1 MIRRAAFVVLFPM
14 VAAAQ
19 TGTPPG
25 NNPESTVAS
34 GDLPALPRLAAVRL
48 TGSIRIDGKM
58 DESAWASA
66 TAASNFTQ
74 VDPSEGQPATER
86 TELRV
91 LYDDDALYVGAR
103 MFDRE
108 PHKIRAHLARRDEPL
123 WSTDLV
129 ELYIDAYYNRLSGY
143 VFRITPASAI
153 RDAAVLEQGGQDNS
167 WDAVW
172 ESAATIDS
180 LGWTA
185 EYRIPFSQ
193 LRYNSGS
200 GPQTWGIQFSRI
212 IARKGETSEL
222 AFTPKRAARGP
233 QRWAILTN
241 LAGLPRAR
249 HLELLPY
256 VTSRA
261 EYLNVAPGNP
271 FRGESEYR
279 MKTGADLKYGV
290 TSGLTL
296 TAAVNPDFGQ
306 VEVDPARVN
315 LTANELFFPERRPF
329 FVEGAD
335 IFQYGRIRTLN
346 SYSFPTFFH
355 SRRIGRP
362 PQLRIESTY
371 PFVDMP
377 DEATIGAAA
386 KLTGR
391 PRPGLSLGVLDAV
404 TLREKARFART
415 DGTQGEEPVEPLTN
429 YFVGR
434 LRQDFNRGNTNIG
447 LLATAVNRDLEAP
460 ALAALLRRD
469 AYFVGADFNQGWK
482 QREWVL
488 DASLGRSAVFGAPN
502 AIALTQR
509 SPVHFYQ
516 RPDLQSE
523 HFDPNRH
530 SLYGTSWQLSGAKYT
545 GRRVVTS
552 ATWQGVSPG
561 FEVNDVGFQSLTSY
575 KALSGVFAL
584 KNDQPG
590 RLFRNWLSGP
600 FVGRTWNFD
609 GDVIN
614 EYYAFHLD
622 GRLRNFWSFN
632 WNTIWSPQTIDD
644 RLTRGGPLAVR
655 PQNRLLELDVNS
667 DPRRIYSLELN
678 YDRYDEHGG
687 SWVNDYEFDFT
698 IRPSSAL
705 RISFSPEYESSR
717 FAAQFLRQ
725 ATDSTATATYGRRYL
740 FGTLRYNELAL
751 VTRVDWTFSPALSV
765 QMFVQPLVADG
776 RFSDFKSLRAP
787 RTFEFDHF
795 HESDGTLT
803 RDASGYVAHPTPAS
817 SIAIGNPDFSTLTLV
832 GNAVMRWEFRPGSA
846 LFLVWQQRRNGDD
859 RRPGFV
865 VTRDVGEIFRQAPEN
880 VFAIKATYWIGR

>member
-1 MIRRAAFVVLFPM
+1 MIRRAAFVLLFPI
-14 VAAAQ
+14 VATAQ

-25 NNPESTVAS
+25 NNPETTVAS
-34 GDLPALPRLAAVRL
+34 GGLPALPTLAAVRL

-58 DESAWASA
+58 DEAAWVSA
-66 TAASNFTQ
+66 TPVSDFTQ

-86 TELRV
+86 TELHV

-108 PHKIRAHLARRDEPL
+108 PHKIRAHLARRDQPL
-123 WSTDLV
+123 WNTDLV
-129 ELYIDAYYNRLSGY
+129 ELYIDAYHNRLTGN
-143 VFRITPASAI
+143 VFRITPASAV
-153 RDAAVLEQGGQDNS
+153 RDAAVLEDGGQDNS

-172 ESAATIDS
+172 EGAATMDPR
-180 LGWTA
+180 GWTA

-193 LRYNSGS
+193 LRYNPRS
-200 GPQTWGIQFSRI
+200 GPQTWGLQFARTIS
-212 IARKGETSEL
+212 RKGELDEL

-233 QRWAILTN
+233 QRWATLN
-241 LAGLPRAR
+241 LLDLPRAR
-249 HLELLPY
+249 NLELLPY

-261 EYLNVAPGNP
+261 EYLNVAPANP
-271 FRGESEYR
+271 FRGKSEYR
-279 MKTGADLKYGV
+279 VKTGADLKYGV

-335 IFQYGRIRTLN
+335 IFQYGRIRTFN

-371 PFVDMP
+371 PFVDTP

-404 TLREKARFART
+404 TLREKARFAQT

-447 LLATAVNRDLEAP
+447 LLTTAVNRDLEAP
-460 ALAALLRRD
+460 GLAALLRRD
-469 AYFVGADFNQGWK
+469 AYFVGADFNQSWK

-488 DASLGRSAVFGAPN
+488 DASLGRSAVSGTPN

-523 HFDPNRH
+523 HFDPNRR
-530 SLYGTSWQLSGAKYT
+530 SLHGTAWQLSGAKNT
-545 GRRVVTS
+545 GKRVVTS

-561 FEVNDVGFQSLTSY
+561 FEMNDVGFHSLTSY

-590 RLFRNWLSGP
+590 RVFRNWLSGP
-600 FVGRTWNFD
+600 FAGQTRNFD
-609 GDVIN
+609 GDVIY

-632 WNTIWSPQTIDD
+632 WNTILSPQTIDD

-655 PQNRLLELDVNS
+655 PRNRSIELDVNS
-667 DPRRIYSLELN
+667 DPRRVYSVELN
-678 YDRYDEHGG
+678 WDRYDERGG
-687 SWVNDYEFDFT
+687 TWVNDYEVDFT
-698 IRPSSAL
+698 IRPSPAL

-765 QMFVQPLVADG
+765 EMFVQPLVADG

-787 RTFEFDHF
+787 RTFEFDHYR
-795 HESDGTLT
+795 ESDGTLT
-803 RDASGYVAHPTPAS
+803 RDASGYAVHPTPGS
-817 SIAIGNPDFSTLTLV
+817 SIAIGNPDFSTVTLV

-846 LFLVWQQRRNGDD
+846 LFLVWQQRRDGDD

-865 VTRDVGEIFRQAPEN
+865 VARDVGEIFRQAPEN

>member
-1 MIRRAAFVVLFPM
+1 MIRRATLLALLPVV
-14 VAAAQ
+14 ASAQ
-19 TGTPPG
+19 TVTPPG
-25 NNPESTVAS
+25 NNPESAVTR
-34 GDLPALPRLAAVRL
+34 GELPPLPQLAAVRL
-48 TGSIRIDGKM
+48 TGAIQIDGKL
-58 DESAWASA
+58 DEPAWAAA
-66 TAASNFTQ
+66 TPGTGFRQ
-74 VDPSEGQPATER
+74 LDPAEGQPASEPTEV
-86 TELRV
+86 RV
-91 LYDDDALYVGAR
+91 LYDEEALYVGAR

-123 WSTDLV
+123 WNTDLI
-129 ELYIDAYYNRLSGY
+129 ELYVDGYHNRLSGY
-143 VFRITPASAI
+143 VFRITPAGAI

-172 ESAATIDS
+172 ESAVTIDS
-180 LGWTA
+180 LGWA
-185 EYRIPFSQ
+185 VEYRIPFSQ
-193 LRYNSGS
+193 LRYNPGS
-200 GPQTWGIQFSRI
+200 GEQTWGIQVSRI

-241 LAGLPRAR
+241 LSDLPRAR

-256 VTSRA
+256 VTGRA

-271 FRGESEYR
+271 FRSAGEYR

-335 IFQYGRIRTLN
+335 IFQYGRIRNFN

-362 PQLRIESTY
+362 PQRRIESSY
-371 PFVDMP
+371 PFVDTP
-377 DEATIGAAA
+377 DEATIAAAA

-391 PRPGLSLGVLDAV
+391 PRPGLSLGVLNAV
-404 TLREKARFART
+404 TLREQARFAHP
-415 DGTQGEEPVEPLTN
+415 DGTEGEEPVEPLTN

-434 LRQDFNRGNTNIG
+434 LRQDFNSGNTNIG
-447 LLATAVNRDLEAP
+447 LLATGVNRDLEAP
-460 ALAALLRRD
+460 ALASLLRRD
-469 AYFVGADFNQGWK
+469 AYFVGADFNQSWK

-488 DASLGRSAVFGAPN
+488 DASLGRSAVFGTPS
-502 AIALTQR
+502 AIAITQR

-523 HFDPNRH
+523 RFDPDRR
-530 SLYGTSWQLSGAKYT
+530 SLYGTAWQLSGAKNT
-545 GRRVVTS
+545 GKRVLAS
-552 ATWQGVSPG
+552 AVWQGVSPG
-561 FEVNDVGFQSLTSY
+561 FEVNDVGFHSLTSY
-575 KALSGVFAL
+575 SALSGVFAL

-600 FVGRTWNFD
+600 FAGRTWNFD

-622 GRLRNFWSFN
+622 GRFLNFWSFN
-632 WNTIWSPQTIDD
+632 WNTIWSPATIDD
-644 RLTRGGPLAVR
+644 RLTRGGPLAAS
-655 PQNRLLELDVNS
+655 PQSRSFQLDVSS
-667 DPRRIYSLELN
+667 DSRRIYTLELN
-678 YDRYDEHGG
+678 YDRYDDNGG
-687 SWVNDYEFDFT
+687 SWSDDYEFDFT

-705 RISFSPEYESSR
+705 RISFSPEYETSH

-725 ATDSTATATYGRRYL
+725 ATDSTATATYGRRYI
-740 FGTLRYNELAL
+740 FGTLRYNELSL
-751 VTRVDWTFSPALSV
+751 VTRVDWTFSPTLSV

-776 RFSDFKSLRAP
+776 RFSDFKSLRQP

-795 HESDGTLT
+795 RESDGTLT
-803 RDASGYVAHPTPAS
+803 RDASGYVAHPTPGS
-817 SIAIGNPDFSTLTLV
+817 SIGIGNPDFSTLTLV

-859 RRPGFV
+859 QRPGFV

-880 VFAIKATYWIGR
+880 VFAIKATYWLGR

>member
-1 MIRRAAFVVLFPM
+1 MIRRAALLLLFPAM
-14 VAAAQ
+14 AAAQ

-25 NNPESTVAS
+25 NNPASAVAS
-34 GDLPALPRLAAVRL
+34 GELPPLPQLGAVRL
-48 TGSIRIDGKM
+48 AGSIRIDGKM
-58 DESAWASA
+58 DEAAWATA
-66 TAASNFTQ
+66 TPASSFTQ
-74 VDPSEGQPATER
+74 VDPAEGQPATER
-86 TELRV
+86 TELRL
-91 LYDDDALYVGAR
+91 LYDEDALYVGAR

-123 WSTDLV
+123 WNTDLV
-129 ELYIDAYYNRLSGY
+129 ELYIDAYHNRLTGN
-143 VFRITPASAI
+143 VFRITPASAV
-153 RDAAVLEQGGQDNS
+153 RDAAVLEGGNQDNS

-172 ESAATIDS
+172 EGAATIDS

-193 LRYNSGS
+193 LRYNPIS
-200 GPQTWGIQFSRI
+200 GPQTWGLQFARTIS
-212 IARKGETSEL
+212 RKGELDEL

-233 QRWAILTN
+233 QRWAALTN
-241 LAGLPRAR
+241 LVDLPRSKN
-249 HLELLPY
+249 LELLPY

-261 EYLNVAPGNP
+261 EYLNVAPANP
-271 FRGESEYR
+271 FRGKSEYR
-279 MKTGADLKYGV
+279 INTGADLKYSL
-290 TSGLTL
+290 TSSMTL
-296 TAAVNPDFGQ
+296 TAALNPDFGQ

-335 IFQYGRIRTLN
+335 IFQYGRIRTFN

-386 KLTGR
+386 KLSGR

-404 TLREKARFART
+404 TMREKARFARP
-415 DGTQGEEPVEPLTN
+415 DGSQGEESVEPLTN

-460 ALAALLRRD
+460 ALASLLRRD

-488 DASLGRSAVFGAPN
+488 DASLGRSAVFGTPN

-523 HFDPNRH
+523 HFDPNRR
-530 SLYGTSWQLSGAKYT
+530 SLYGTAWQLSGAKNT
-545 GRRVVTS
+545 GKRAIAS

-561 FEVNDVGFQSLTSY
+561 FEMNDVGFHSLTAY
-575 KALSGVFAL
+575 KALSGVFGL

-590 RLFRNWLSGP
+590 RVFRNWLSGP
-600 FVGRTWNFD
+600 FAGRTWNFD
-609 GDVIN
+609 DDVIY

-655 PQNRLLELDVNS
+655 PRNRSIQIDVSS
-667 DPRRIYSLELN
+667 DPRRIYSIELN
-678 YDRYDEHGG
+678 YDRYDERGG
-687 SWVNDYEFDFT
+687 SWINDYELDFT

-705 RISFSPEYESSR
+705 RISFSPEYETSR

-725 ATDSTATATYGRRYL
+725 AADSTATATFGQRYL

-765 QMFVQPLVADG
+765 EMFVQPLVADG
-776 RFSDFKSLRAP
+776 RFSNFKSLRAP
-787 RTFEFDHF
+787 RTFEFDHYR
-795 HESDGTLT
+795 ESDGTLT
-803 RDASGYVAHPTPAS
+803 RDASGYVAHPTPGS

-832 GNAVMRWEFRPGSA
+832 GNAVVRWEFRPGSA

-865 VTRDVGEIFRQAPEN
+865 VARDVGEIFRQAPEN

>member
-1 MIRRAAFVVLFPM
+1 MIRRAAFLLLFPAL
-14 VAAAQ
+14 AAAQ

-25 NNPESTVAS
+25 NNPENAVAS
-34 GDLPALPRLAAVRL
+34 GELPALPQLPAVRL

-58 DESAWASA
+58 DEAAWATA
-66 TAASNFTQ
+66 TPASNFIQ
-74 VDPSEGQPATER
+74 LDPAEGQPATER

-91 LYDDDALYVGAR
+91 LYDEDALYVGAR

-123 WSTDLV
+123 WNTDLV
-129 ELYIDAYYNRLSGY
+129 ELYIDAYHNRLTGN
-143 VFRITPASAI
+143 VFRITPASAV
-153 RDAAVLEQGGQDNS
+153 RDAAVLENGGQDNS

-172 ESAATIDS
+172 EGAATVDS

-193 LRYNSGS
+193 LRYNPTS
-200 GPQTWGIQFSRI
+200 GPQTWGLQFARTIS
-212 IARKGETSEL
+212 RKGELDEL

-241 LAGLPRAR
+241 LLDLPRIR
-249 HLELLPY
+249 NLELLPY

-261 EYLNVAPGNP
+261 EYLNVAPANP
-271 FRGESEYR
+271 FRGKSEYR
-279 MKTGADLKYGV
+279 IKTGADLKYGL
-290 TSGLTL
+290 TSSMAL

-335 IFQYGRIRTLN
+335 IFQYGRIRTHN
-346 SYSFPTFFH
+346 SWDFPTFFH

-362 PQLRIESTY
+362 PQLRLESTY

-386 KLTGR
+386 KVAGR

-404 TLREKARFART
+404 TMREKARFARA
-415 DGTQGEEPVEPLTN
+415 DGSQGEEPVEPLTN

-447 LLATAVNRDLEAP
+447 LLATGVNRDLESP
-460 ALAALLRRD
+460 TLAALLRRD
-469 AYFVGADFNQGWK
+469 AYFVGVDLNQSWK

-488 DASLGRSAVFGAPN
+488 DAAIGRSAVFGTTN

-509 SPVHFYQ
+509 SPVHFFQ
-516 RPDLQSE
+516 RPDLQAE
-523 HFDPNRH
+523 RFDPNRR
-530 SLYGTSWQLSGAKYT
+530 SLYGTAWQLSGAKYE
-545 GRRVVTS
+545 GKHVLAS
-552 ATWQGVSPG
+552 GTWQGVGPG
-561 FEVNDVGFQSLTSY
+561 FEVNDVGFHSLTAY
-575 KALSGVFAL
+575 NALSGLVAW

-590 RLFRNWLSGP
+590 RVFRNWVTAP
-600 FVGRTWNFD
+600 FAGRTWNFD
-609 GDVIN
+609 GDVIT
-614 EYYAFHLD
+614 EYYGYLLNA
-622 GRLRNFWSFN
+622 RLLNFWSFDAR
-632 WNTIWSPQTIDD
+632 TILSPQTIND
-644 RLTRGGPLAVR
+644 RLTRGGPLAAR
-655 PQNRLLELDVNS
+655 PKNRSIQLDLFS
-667 DPRRIYSLELN
+667 DPRRTYSVELN
-678 YDRYDEHGG
+678 YDRYDEDEG
-687 SWVNDYEFDFT
+687 SWTNDFEFDFT
-698 IRPSSAL
+698 IRPNSAL
-705 RISFSPEYESSR
+705 RISFSPEYETSR
-717 FAAQFLRQ
+717 FAAQFLTQ
-725 ATDSTATATYGRRYL
+725 ASDSTATATYGRRYV
-740 FGTLRYNELAL
+740 FGALRYNELAL

-795 HESDGTLT
+795 RESDGTLT
-803 RDASGYVAHPTPAS
+803 RDASGYVAHPTPGS
-817 SIAIGNPDFSTLTLV
+817 SITIGNPDFSTLTLV

-865 VTRDVGEIFRQAPEN
+865 VARDVGEIFRQAPEN